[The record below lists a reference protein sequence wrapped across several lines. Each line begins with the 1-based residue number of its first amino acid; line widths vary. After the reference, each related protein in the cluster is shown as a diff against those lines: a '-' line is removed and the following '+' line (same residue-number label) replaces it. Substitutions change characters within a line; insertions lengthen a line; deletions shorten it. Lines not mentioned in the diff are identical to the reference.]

1 MLPNNVANNVQGTQ
15 SSKEKLKLI
24 QYFKDKIG
32 LTEVWVPQETN
43 YDSKVEQKWQ
53 EDLKVMFSFLKKKTT
68 NTSVVL
74 TVQFGKETFT
84 IKKPRTSNFNSS
96 ILHSFT

>member
-53 EDLKVMFSFLKKKTT
+53 EDLKVMFSFLKKNNKYFCCP
-68 NTSVVL
+68 NCSVW
-74 TVQFGKETFT
+74 E
-84 IKKPRTSNFNSS
+84 RNFY
-96 ILHSFT
+96 H

>member
-32 LTEVWVPQETN
+32 LTEV
-43 YDSKVEQKWQ
+43 
-53 EDLKVMFSFLKKKTT
+53 
-68 NTSVVL
+68 
-74 TVQFGKETFT
+74 
-84 IKKPRTSNFNSS
+84 
-96 ILHSFT
+96 

>member
-1 MLPNNVANNVQGTQ
+1 MLPNNVANNVQ
-15 SSKEKLKLI
+15 SSKEKEKLI

-32 LTEVWVPQETN
+32 LTEVCVPRETN
-43 YDSKVEQKWQ
+43 YDSIVEQKQQ
-53 EDLKVMFSFLKKKTT
+53 EGLKVMFSFLRKKT
-68 NTSVVL
+68 NSSVVL

-84 IKKPRTSNFNSS
+84 IKKPRTSNLNSS